1 MALRPLAGVFAVGRV
16 QFAAR
21 TQERGRS
28 FRSTPLLF
36 PHNEGNSHFLAKRRR
51 LEGAQG
57 DKKVYD

>member
-1 MALRPLAGVFAVGRV
+1 MALRPLASVFAVGRV

-21 TQERGRS
+21 TQEKVGVFAAPRS
-28 FRSTPLLF
+28 CF
-36 PHNEGNSHFLAKRRR
+36 PTTKEVAILAKRRR